1 MSFEAVLRLGGA
13 HQGGY
18 GEQDVAY
25 AYRQLARALHPDKN
39 PSIPTATAAFKRLSE
54 AADELRHGGPL
65 SHLL

>member
-54 AADELRHGGPL
+54 AADELRQGGPL